1 MDMFRWMPKSG
12 FRFFTIFLV
21 LVGGGGCDPN
31 EPLGPDPSLEA
42 LVGDWRATRILLS
55 DPEGVGTPI
64 DALTLGVTFDLNVQ
78 PSGLYT
84 VIATATG
91 VTLPEIGRLHVS
103 DEELIFD
110 AEFPSS
116 GLSRAAFEVT
126 DDTLLLNGVTSLGLL
141 AGQNSQSLL
150 EMELTRR

>member
-1 MDMFRWMPKSG
+1 MLPWSSSSG
-12 FRFFTIFLV
+12 FRFSTLLLV
-21 LVGGGGCDPN
+21 LVGISGCDPN
-31 EPLGPDPSLEA
+31 EPLGPDPGLEA

-84 VIATATG
+84 VIATAPG
-91 VTLPEIGRLHVS
+91 VTLPEIGRLRVS
-103 DEELIFD
+103 DGELIFD
-110 AEFPSS
+110 ADFPSS
-116 GLSRAAFEVT
+116 GVSRAAFEVT

-141 AGQNSQSLL
+141 AGQNS
-150 EMELTRR
+150 LTLT